1 MGRQN
6 KTENIPFGFAPLGKV
21 SYFCGRFKRVVM
33 ADAVAQR
40 QQKQNRVPVTQ
51 LRQRSQYLS
60 KKGGHHMVLED
71 KIGRCCRRWEVSL
84 KL

>member
-1 MGRQN
+1 
-6 KTENIPFGFAPLGKV
+6 
-21 SYFCGRFKRVVM
+21 M

-60 KKGGHHMVLED
+60 KKGGHHVVLED
-71 KIGRCCRRWEVSL
+71 KIRRCCRRWEVSL